1 MSEDSGEKKYAASQK
16 KLQDQRKKGQVAQSQ
31 DIGKLLVLAVISEI
45 ALLMAQNSLEQFG
58 QLLML
63 PVSLVGQPFSR
74 SLQVVVAEVG
84 QVFFGF
90 ALLMTGTAIAMKL
103 ASSWLQFGFLFAPE
117 VLTPDFNRLNPFNQ
131 AKQMFSPQSLMTL
144 LTGLIKALLIC
155 GVLYQVI
162 GPSLGALVGLVN
174 ADLPGYI
181 TALVVLFRYLLHVC
195 LGLLLVLAAVDFG
208 LQRYFFA
215 RRMRMTHVEVVKEY
229 KGMEGDPHTKMLRR
243 ALAQELAHEEPVAP
257 TPPLE
262 EADMLLINPT
272 HFAVALYYRPPQTP
286 LPTVIAKGA
295 DARARRMIDRARAA
309 DVPVIQCVWLAR
321 TLYGIETGHC
331 ISRETLQAVALVYRT
346 LRELDDDERRE
357 VIELAELE
365 QR

>member
-74 SLQVVVAEVG
+74 SLQVVVAEAG